1 MTILNYYTKI
11 VLSSKDLDSTILIGD
26 KMINRLVEISI
37 LFDFYGKLLS
47 ERQYSAIELYYM
59 HDLSLSEIGE
69 ELNISRQGVYDT
81 LKRAEDKL
89 FEYESVLGLVNKFNR
104 NREEIEILYDLTD
117 EIEKE
122 GKRIKNKE
130 ILTKVK
136 RLKAV
141 LERIMSSSQEV
152 VY

>member
-1 MTILNYYTKI
+1 
-11 VLSSKDLDSTILIGD
+11 
-26 KMINRLVEISI
+26 MINRLVEISI

-47 ERQYSAIELYYM
+47 ERQFAAIELYYM

-89 FEYESVLGLVNKFNR
+89 FEYESILGLVNKFNQ
-104 NREEIEILYDLTD
+104 NKEEIEMLYDLTD

-122 GKRIKNKE
+122 GQRIENEE
-130 ILTKVK
+130 ILTRVK
-136 RLKAV
+136 RLKAI